1 MMKTFLKKTL
11 IVLSLLCGLIRCVSK
26 EEEEVTVPSNILSDS
41 LFTKVLVDFALAESA
56 ANLNIK
62 NTPNNRYDTVYAFD
76 PLKENH
82 ITRSKY
88 DSTLMFYAHNTKLYR
103 KIYEGVLAS
112 LSEMQTRRDS
122 IRTDSVS
129 TVKKP

>member
-1 MMKTFLKKTL
+1 MMKASLKKEL
-11 IVLSLLCGLIRCVSK
+11 ILLLLVCGFTRCGSS
-26 EEEEVTVPSNILSDS
+26 EVDEIKAPSNILTES

-62 NTPNNRYDTVYAFD
+62 NVPNNRYDTVYAFD

-82 ITRSKY
+82 ISRSKY
-88 DSTLMFYAHNTKLYR
+88 DSTLIFYTRNAKLYR

-112 LSEMQTRRDS
+112 LSEIQTRRDS
-122 IRTDSVS
+122 IRTDSVPNIS
-129 TVKKP
+129 KK